1 MNKGKTILGVSISLI
16 LSIAITF
23 LTNKNDIFK
32 TQIPTESYQVY
43 LKGEP
48 IGLIKSD
55 TELYDYINEKQQ
67 DLKEKYNVNQV
78 YVPNDI
84 KVIKDVTYENN
95 IMSVQS
101 IYNEINEKTP
111 FTIKGYVFTID
122 RTN

>member
-101 IYNEINEKTP
+101 IYNEINET
-111 FTIKGYVFTID
+111 FFNIQ
-122 RTN
+122 

>member
-1 MNKGKTILGVSISLI
+1 MIGKVDLWECSEIMILFSFWKIPKS
-16 LSIAITF
+16 F

-67 DLKEKYNVNQV
+67 DLKEKYNASIIL
-78 YVPNDI
+78 PDI
-84 KVIKDVTYENN
+84 ISCIQNLN
-95 IMSVQS
+95 HFIPASL
-101 IYNEINEKTP
+101 I
-111 FTIKGYVFTID
+111 
-122 RTN
+122 